1 MSDIKLPSR
10 DDLAKKYGPNE
21 LYSAQPSPQ
30 KVPVTPVTIKPVT
43 RKKRS
48 FSRRFADA
56 FLGENIVDVK
66 QYVLNVAVIPTLKKL
81 ICDIPQLLFF
91 RSVGNSYF
99 GPNTY
104 NLGAN
109 PNTMPYNRISTPSST
124 SSLFTNSQPQQ
135 QNYMFDDIIFSSF
148 AEAEAMR
155 TQMVDRISLYGQVTV
170 GEINE
175 MMRQPVNPVDYNWG
189 WRNVSSCEIRQIRG
203 GYLLMLPRC
212 TYLK

>member
-1 MSDIKLPSR
+1 MADIKLPSR
-10 DDLAKKYGPNE
+10 DDLAKKYGPSE
-21 LYSAQPSPQ
+21 LYSAQPTQQ
-30 KVPVTPVTIKPVT
+30 KVPVTPVTVKPVI

-66 QYVLNVAVIPTLKKL
+66 QYIFNVAVIPTLKKL

-91 RSVGNSYF
+91 RSINNYYGT
-99 GPNTY
+99 NTY

-109 PNTMPYNRISTPSST
+109 PNAMPYNRISTPSST
-124 SSLFTNSQPQQ
+124 SSIFTNQQPQQ

-155 TQMVDRISLYGQVTV
+155 SQMLDRIGLYGQVTV

-189 WRNVSSCEIRQIRG
+189 WRNISSCEIRQIRG